1 MEKQYYAEIM
11 CFLRRLL
18 NNYKM
23 STHHFLQT
31 KHKVDEDKLNAE
43 IG

>member
-1 MEKQYYAEIM
+1 MDKQHYAEIM

-18 NNYKM
+18 NDYKM

-31 KHKVDEDKLNAE
+31 KHKVDEDKLNA
-43 IG
+43 